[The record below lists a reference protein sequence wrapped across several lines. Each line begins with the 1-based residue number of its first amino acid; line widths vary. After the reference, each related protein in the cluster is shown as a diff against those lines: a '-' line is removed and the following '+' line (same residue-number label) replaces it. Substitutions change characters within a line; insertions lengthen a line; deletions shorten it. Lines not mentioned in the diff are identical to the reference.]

1 MNIDDL
7 RKKIDKIDSN
17 ILELLKNRASLTMEI
32 GKIKFLNNL
41 PVYNQDRELK
51 ILQQIQRRNKGPLS
65 NDAIKNIFKVII
77 YECRNLQTQNRI
89 NKSED

>member
-1 MNIDDL
+1 MTIDDL

-32 GKIKFLNNL
+32 GKIKILNNL
-41 PVYNQDRELK
+41 PVFNQERELK
-51 ILQQIQRRNKGPLS
+51 ILQQIQLKNKSPLG
-65 NDAIKNIFKVII
+65 NEAIKNIFKVII
-77 YECRNLQTQNRI
+77 YECRNLQTLNRI

>member
-1 MNIDDL
+1 MSIDDL
-7 RKKIDKIDSN
+7 RQKIDKIDSN
-17 ILELLKNRASLTMEI
+17 ILELLKNRASLTKEI

-41 PVYNQDRELK
+41 PVYNKDRELK
-51 ILQQIQRRNKGPLS
+51 ILKQIQRRNKCPLT
-65 NDAIKNIFKVII
+65 NEAIKNIFKVII